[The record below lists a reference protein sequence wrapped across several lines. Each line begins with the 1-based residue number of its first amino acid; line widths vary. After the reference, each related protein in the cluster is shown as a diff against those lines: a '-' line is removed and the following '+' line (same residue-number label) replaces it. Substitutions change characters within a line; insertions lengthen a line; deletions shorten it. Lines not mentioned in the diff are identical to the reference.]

1 MLVIRP
7 RGDVSAAVGPIA
19 GVIRGTVDDLPFVTV
34 RPLEDLADEQNRS
47 WRLGRTM
54 FGGFGLVAVLLAS
67 IGLYGVLAF
76 HARQRTAEIGVR
88 MALGATPH
96 DILRLV
102 VRHGLR
108 LVCVGWLLGA
118 AVAFSVAERL
128 QSLLFEVS
136 ATDVGTFAVAST
148 VIVAAGSAGCVLPA
162 LRAARVDPVVALR
175 RD

>member
-1 MLVIRP
+1 VI
-7 RGDVSAAVGPIA
+7 
-19 GVIRGTVDDLPFVTV
+19 
-34 RPLEDLADEQNRS
+34 ADRQ
-47 WRLGRTM
+47 TC
-54 FGGFGLVAVLLAS
+54 LAS
-67 IGLYGVLAF
+67 TDDRGSDVLMTLVLGALALLLTLSGLFSVLSYLVE
-76 HARQRTAEIGVR
+76 QRTREIGVR

-96 DILRLV
+96 DIMRLV

-118 AVAFSVAERL
+118 AAAFSVAERL

-136 ATDVGTFAVAST
+136 ATDVGTFALAST

-175 RD
+175 RN

>member
-1 MLVIRP
+1 
-7 RGDVSAAVGPIA
+7 
-19 GVIRGTVDDLPFVTV
+19 
-34 RPLEDLADEQNRS
+34 
-47 WRLGRTM
+47 
-54 FGGFGLVAVLLAS
+54 VLLAS

-118 AVAFSVAERL
+118 AAAFSVAERL